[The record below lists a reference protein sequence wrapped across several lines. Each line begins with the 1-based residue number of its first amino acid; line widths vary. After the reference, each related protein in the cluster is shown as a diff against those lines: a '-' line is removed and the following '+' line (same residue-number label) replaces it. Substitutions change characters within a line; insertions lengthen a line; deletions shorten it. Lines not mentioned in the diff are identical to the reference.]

1 MWPDGGKKLKFEWK
15 PGTVIVPPEMWW
27 HQHFNTGGNP
37 ARYLALRWG
46 SQKYQFQLAQ
56 IDELLKDRRE
66 GGNQIEY
73 EDEEPEIRQWFEEAL
88 KGSGV
93 ESQMT

>member
-1 MWPDGGKKLKFEWK
+1 
-15 PGTVIVPPEMWW
+15 
-27 HQHFNTGGNP
+27 
-37 ARYLALRWG
+37 
-46 SQKYQFQLAQ
+46 
-56 IDELLKDRRE
+56 LKDRRE